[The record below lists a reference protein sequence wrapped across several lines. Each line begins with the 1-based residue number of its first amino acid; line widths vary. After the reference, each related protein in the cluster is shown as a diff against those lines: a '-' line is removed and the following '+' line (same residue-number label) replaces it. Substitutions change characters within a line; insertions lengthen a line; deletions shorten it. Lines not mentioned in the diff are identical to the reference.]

1 METAADI
8 PTTIAV
14 WQRAIAPDAGQFDP
28 AVARIFLELH
38 LAPQDLDRAD
48 TLAAKAR
55 QGALSQDEDRELESY
70 LTVSSALQFLKSK
83 ARRSLLQA
91 AA

>member
-1 METAADI
+1 MENATDL

-14 WQRAIAPDAGQFDP
+14 WQRAIAPDAGRFDP
-28 AVARIFLELH
+28 LVARIVLEFH

-48 TLAAKAR
+48 ALSAKAR
-55 QGALSQDEDRELESY
+55 HGTLTADEDRELQSY

-83 ARRSLLQA
+83 ARRSILQA